1 MKTETKITL
10 IYLLLG
16 FLWITL
22 TDNIFF
28 LFNDYA
34 ELYSA
39 IHTYKGWFFIIITA
53 VVFYFIL
60 HKALEKVRAQNQ
72 ALQESYEQL
81 EADHEEFMA
90 LNEEIMLKNQE
101 LNEGKERLH
110 KIMDLVPHL
119 IFAKDSTGKFLLVN
133 KAVAS
138 LYGKT
143 PAELVGKKHVELHD
157 NISPEELEVF
167 LATDQKVL
175 EKNEPVLIEEE
186 YITDI
191 NGHTRIYI
199 TKKIPFKYSESIEKA
214 ILGVAVD
221 ITELKKS
228 EQLIRAYHQKEEK
241 FREEL
246 ILSVSSLLEIHDSY
260 TGDHS
265 RNVAILAKRLAEEL
279 SLDQEEIEYAYWT
292 GIVHDIG
299 KILVPLEILNKKGR
313 LDEEEFKIIKK
324 HPEWGYQ
331 SLARSELLSDIA
343 SYVLY
348 HHERWDGKGYPEGL
362 NGKDIP
368 LVAQIIAL
376 ADTWD
381 AMCSDR
387 PYRKA
392 LDKET
397 AMEEIYRNK
406 GTQFNPA
413 LVELFLKIITEFY

>member
-10 IYLLLG
+10 IYLLFG

-60 HKALEKVRAQNQ
+60 HKAMEKVRAQNQ

-143 PAELVGKKHVELHD
+143 PAELLGKKHVELHD

-260 TGDHS
+260 TRDHS

-331 SLARSELLSDIA
+331 CLARSELLSDIA

>member
-10 IYLLLG
+10 IYLLFG

-60 HKALEKVRAQNQ
+60 HKAMEKVRAQNQ

-143 PAELVGKKHVELHD
+143 PAELLGKKHVELHD

>member
-60 HKALEKVRAQNQ
+60 HKAMEKVRAQNQ

>member
-60 HKALEKVRAQNQ
+60 HKAMEKVRAQNQ

-260 TGDHS
+260 TRDHS

-381 AMCSDR
+381 AMRSDR

-413 LVELFLKIITEFY
+413 LVELFLKIITELY

>member
-10 IYLLLG
+10 IYLLFG

-60 HKALEKVRAQNQ
+60 HKAMEKVRAQNQ

>member
-10 IYLLLG
+10 IYLLFG

-34 ELYSA
+34 ELYPA

-60 HKALEKVRAQNQ
+60 HKAMEKVRAQNQ

>member
-60 HKALEKVRAQNQ
+60 HKAMEKVRAQNQ

-143 PAELVGKKHVELHD
+143 PAELLGKKHVELHD